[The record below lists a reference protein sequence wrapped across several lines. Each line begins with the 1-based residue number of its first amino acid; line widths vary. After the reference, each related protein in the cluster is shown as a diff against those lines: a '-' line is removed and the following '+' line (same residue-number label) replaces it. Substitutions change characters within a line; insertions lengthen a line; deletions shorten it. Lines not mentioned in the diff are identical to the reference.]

1 MHADGTG
8 IILSDQE
15 ELKARDSSVNVKL
28 TDMQER
34 VLLAVDLLAAE
45 AAPSMADRTSQM
57 ADLELNSAPCE
68 RHLGR
73 QIQERHN
80 GRHHCHVF
88 ALKAP
93 RRR

>member
-1 MHADGTG
+1 
-8 IILSDQE
+8 
-15 ELKARDSSVNVKL
+15 
-28 TDMQER
+28 MQER

-45 AAPSMADRTSQM
+45 AAPSKADHTSRM

-73 QIQERHN
+73 QTQERHN

-88 ALKAP
+88 ALNVP
-93 RRR
+93 RQR